1 MIKFVGDNGRIE
13 IEVLDYKDASADNC
27 EDKNWLTCRIS
38 ACLGSFCFVANC
50 AIQTYDIQNL
60 YELFKSK
67 KNSFGWSLPDDDI
80 VIDFCLND
88 GILKS
93 ARLVSR
99 QRIAEEEISYS
110 CTVLTQM
117 PCRDILDNIEELMV
131 EFPVLR

>member
-27 EDKNWLTCRIS
+27 EDKNWLICRIS
-38 ACLGSFCFVANC
+38 ACLGDCGFVANC

-67 KNSFGWSLPDDDI
+67 QKSFGWSLPDDDI
-80 VIDFCLND
+80 VIEFCLND

-99 QRIAEEEISYS
+99 QKIVAEEMSSSFAISTQIQ
-110 CTVLTQM
+110 CREVLEE
-117 PCRDILDNIEELMV
+117 IEELMV